1 MVGMVGSMEFQRSG
15 HSRHLAHSRKSS
27 DSGCYVGLITPMRK
41 LGILTCAFFV
51 LSSTIVLLAV
61 RAENWPNWRGPS
73 LNGVSSETDLP
84 TRWDDTENVTWKI
97 AMPDRSGSTPV
108 IWGETIFLNVAEG
121 TKTSGALS
129 LWALN
134 RSRGEVLWKRPLGTG
149 DEMRRKQNMSSP
161 SPITDGRTVWVMT
174 GTGIIKAF
182 DFRGRELWMRDIQK
196 DYGRFGL
203 NWGYASTP
211 LLYDNSLFVPVLHG
225 MKTDDP
231 SFLLKLDART
241 GITIWKV
248 ERPTP
253 AQVESPDSYITPA
266 LLREAGRAQ
275 VILSGG
281 DCVTAHDPRTGAE
294 IWRAYGLNPTNMQ
307 FNRIVNSPVIG
318 EGMVFAG
325 SRSNPYIAV
334 RTGGR
339 GDVSASH
346 VAWTTPNG
354 PDVATPVTDGRY
366 IYLIRE
372 NGAVFAHD
380 VKSGAVVYGPQ
391 RLAPGTYSASPIL
404 ADGKIY
410 VTSEDGV
417 TSVFRTGAKFE
428 LLAENQVNGY
438 CLSTIA
444 VSDGQLF
451 LRTDKFLYCVGS
463 RRRR

>member
-1 MVGMVGSMEFQRSG
+1 
-15 HSRHLAHSRKSS
+15 
-27 DSGCYVGLITPMRK
+27 MRK
-41 LGILTCAFFV
+41 IGVLTG
-51 LSSTIVLLAV
+51 IVLALSTMTALMV
-61 RAENWPNWRGPS
+61 TRAENWPNWRGPS
-73 LNGVSSETDLP
+73 LNGVSLEKDLP
-84 TRWDDTENVTWKI
+84 VRWSDTENVTWKL

-121 TKTSGALS
+121 TRASGQLS

-134 RSRGEVLWKRPLGTG
+134 RKKGDILWKRSLGAG

-161 SPITDGRTVWVMT
+161 SPITDGRMVWVMT
-174 GTGIIKAF
+174 GTGILKAF
-182 DFRGRELWMRDIQK
+182 DFNGREIWGRDIQK

-211 LLYDNSLFVPVLHG
+211 LLHENALFVPVLHG

-231 SFLLKLDART
+231 SYLLKIDART
-241 GITIWKV
+241 GRTIWRV

-253 AQVESPDSYITPA
+253 AQVESPDSYVTPA
-266 LLREAGRAQ
+266 LLREGRSTQ

-281 DCVTAHDPRTGAE
+281 DCVTAHDPGSGTE
-294 IWRAYGLNPTNMQ
+294 IWRAYGLNPANIQ
-307 FNRIVNSPVIG
+307 FNRIVNSPVVG
-318 EGMVFAG
+318 DGMVFAG
-325 SRSNPYIAV
+325 SRSNPYMAV

-354 PDVATPVTDGRY
+354 PDVATPVTDGKQ

-372 NGAVFAHD
+372 NGALFVHE
-380 VKSGAVVYGPQ
+380 VRSGAVIYGPQ
-391 RLAPGTYSASPIL
+391 RLAPGTYSASPVL
-404 ADGKIY
+404 ADGKVY
-410 VTSEDGV
+410 VTNEDGL
-417 TSVFRTGAKFE
+417 TTVFRAGPKFE

-444 VSDGQLF
+444 ISGRQLF
-451 LRTDKFLYCVGS
+451 LRTDKFLYCIGVGS
-463 RRRR
+463 GEEGRESRVGRVRAIRQ

>member
-1 MVGMVGSMEFQRSG
+1 
-15 HSRHLAHSRKSS
+15 
-27 DSGCYVGLITPMRK
+27 MRK
-41 LGILTCAFFV
+41 LGIVTIAFLV
-51 LSSTIVLLAV
+51 LSATTALLAA

-73 LNGVSSETDLP
+73 LNGVSNETLLP
-84 TRWDDTENVTWKI
+84 TRWSDTDNVSWKI
-97 AMPDRSGSTPV
+97 PMPDRSGSTPV

-129 LWALN
+129 LWALD
-134 RSRGEVLWKRPLGTG
+134 RKKGQLLWKQPLGAG
-149 DEMRRKQNMSSP
+149 DVLRRKQNMSSP
-161 SPITDGRTVWVMT
+161 SPITDGQTVWVMT
-174 GTGIIKAF
+174 GTGILKAF
-182 DFRGRELWMRDIQK
+182 DFKGRELWMRDIQR
-196 DYGRFGL
+196 DYGQFGL

-211 LLYDNSLFVPVLHG
+211 LLYDKALFVPVLHG
-225 MKTDDP
+225 MRTDDP
-231 SFLLKLDART
+231 SFLLKINART
-241 GITIWKV
+241 GKTIWRM

-266 LLREAGRAQ
+266 LLREGGRAQ

-281 DCVTAHDPRTGAE
+281 DCVTGHDPATGQE

-307 FNRIVNSPVIG
+307 FNRIVNSPVVG
-318 EGMVFAG
+318 DGMVFAG

-334 RTGGR
+334 RTGGS

-366 IYLIRE
+366 IYLVRE
-372 NGAVFAHD
+372 NGAIFVHD
-380 VKSGAVVYGPQ
+380 VKTGAVVYGPQ

-417 TSVFRTGAKFE
+417 TSVFRAGPKFE

-451 LRTDKFLYCVGS
+451 LRTDKFLYCVGQ
-463 RRRR
+463 RRR

>member
-1 MVGMVGSMEFQRSG
+1 
-15 HSRHLAHSRKSS
+15 
-27 DSGCYVGLITPMRK
+27 MRK
-41 LGILTCAFFV
+41 LGILTFAFLV
-51 LSSTIVLLAV
+51 LSATMALLVA

-73 LNGVSSETDLP
+73 LNGVSSEKDLP
-84 TRWDDTENVTWKI
+84 IRWGDTDNVAWKI
-97 AMPDRSGSTPV
+97 PMPDRSGSTPV
-108 IWGETIFLNVAEG
+108 IWGEKIFLNVAEG

-129 LWALN
+129 LWALD
-134 RSRGEVLWKRPLGTG
+134 RKKGELLWKQPLGVG
-149 DEMRRKQNMSSP
+149 DVLRRKQNMSSP

-182 DFRGRELWMRDIQK
+182 DFKGRELWMRDIQK
-196 DYGRFGL
+196 DYGQFGL

-211 LLYDNSLFVPVLHG
+211 LLYDNALFVPVLHG
-225 MKTDDP
+225 MRTDDP
-231 SFLLKLDART
+231 SFLLKINART
-241 GITIWKV
+241 GRTIWRV

-253 AQVESPDSYITPA
+253 AQVESPDAYITPA
-266 LLREAGRAQ
+266 LLREPGGAQ

-281 DCVTAHDPRTGAE
+281 DCVTGHDPATGTE

-318 EGMVFAG
+318 DGMVFAG
-325 SRSNPYIAV
+325 SRSNPYLAV

-372 NGAVFAHD
+372 NGAVFVHD
-380 VKSGAVVYGPQ
+380 VKSGAVIYGPQ

-417 TSVFRTGAKFE
+417 TSVFRAGPKFE

-451 LRTDKFLYCVGS
+451 VRTDKFLYCVGQ
-463 RRRR
+463 RRWAR

>member
-1 MVGMVGSMEFQRSG
+1 MQKIR
-15 HSRHLAHSRKSS
+15 
-27 DSGCYVGLITPMRK
+27 
-41 LGILTCAFFV
+41 ILT
-51 LSSTIVLLAV
+51 LSILALSGATALLA
-61 RAENWPNWRGPS
+61 RAENWPNWRGPLS
-73 LNGVSSETDLP
+73 NGVSREKNLP
-84 TRWDDTENVTWKI
+84 SKWDNTLNVDWKI
-97 AMPDRSGSTPV
+97 PMPDRSGSTPV

-129 LWALN
+129 LWALD
-134 RSRGEVLWKRPLGTG
+134 RRKGDLLWKRPLGMG

-174 GTGIIKAF
+174 GTGILKAF
-182 DFRGRELWMRDIQK
+182 DFKGRELWSRDIQQ
-196 DYGRFGL
+196 DYGKFGL

-211 LLYDNSLFVPVLHG
+211 LLHDNALYVPVLHG
-225 MKTDDP
+225 MRTDDP
-231 SFLLKLDART
+231 SFLLKIAAAT
-241 GITIWKV
+241 GKTIWRV

-253 AQVESPDSYITPA
+253 ALMESPDSYITPA
-266 LLREAGRAQ
+266 LLREGGKAQ

-281 DCVTAHDPRTGAE
+281 DCVTAHDPGTGEE

-307 FNRIVNSPVIG
+307 FNRIVNSPVVG
-318 EGMVFAG
+318 DGMVFAG
-325 SRSNPYIAV
+325 SRSNPYLAV

-339 GDVSASH
+339 GDVSRTH
-346 VAWTTPNG
+346 LAWTTPNG

-372 NGAVFAHD
+372 NGALFVHE
-380 VKSGAVVYGPQ
+380 VKTGAVVYGPQ

-417 TSVFRTGAKFE
+417 TSVFSAGPSFK
-428 LLAENQVNGY
+428 LLAENTVDGY

-444 VSDGQLF
+444 VSDSQLF
-451 LRTDKFLYCVGS
+451 LRTDKYLYCIGK
-463 RRRR
+463 RTRQ

>member
-1 MVGMVGSMEFQRSG
+1 MKK
-15 HSRHLAHSRKSS
+15 L
-27 DSGCYVGLITPMRK
+27 LI
-41 LGILTCAFFV
+41 LVCAFFV
-51 LSSTIVLLAV
+51 LSATLVLMAV
-61 RAENWPNWRGPS
+61 RADNWPNWRGPS
-73 LNGVSSETDLP
+73 LNGVSSEVDLP
-84 TRWDDTENVTWKI
+84 TKWGEAENVSWKI

-134 RSRGEVLWKRPLGTG
+134 RKKGELLWKQPLGAG

-174 GTGIIKAF
+174 GTGVLKAF
-182 DFRGRELWMRDIQK
+182 DFKGRELWMRDIQK

-211 LLYDNSLFVPVLHG
+211 LLYDNALFVPVLHG

-241 GITIWKV
+241 GKTTWRV

-266 LLREAGRAQ
+266 LLRESGRVQ

-307 FNRIVNSPVIG
+307 FNRIVNSPLVG
-318 EGMVFAG
+318 DGMVFAG
-325 SRSNPYIAV
+325 SRSNPYLAV
-334 RTGGR
+334 RTGGQ
-339 GDVSASH
+339 GDVSSSH

-354 PDVATPVTDGRY
+354 PDVATPVSDGRY

-372 NGAVFAHD
+372 NGDLFAHD
-380 VKSGAVVYGPQ
+380 VKSGALVYGPQ

-417 TSVFRTGAKFE
+417 TSVFRAGPKFE

-463 RRRR
+463 RRVK